1 MDDTKSW
8 ELGITTQSDE
18 CEIYAHCGAYASCNI
33 NKPPICA
40 CLEGFIP
47 KSPKEWNLADWSS
60 GCVRETPL
68 ACNDRDGFL
77 IHKNVKLPDTSSSW
91 FDKNM
96 SLKECEELCLKNY
109 TCKAY
114 ANLDIRNGGSGCLL
128 WLTDLVDIVV
138 LQVGGQDIYIR
149 QATLVLM
156 SIPFAFL
163 LFFCNFIFK

>member
-1 MDDTKSW
+1 M
-8 ELGITTQSDE
+8 LGR
-18 CEIYAHCGAYASCNI
+18 IYT
-33 NKPPICA
+33 
-40 CLEGFIP
+40 

-77 IHKNVKLPDTSSSW
+77 IHKDVKLPDTSSSW

-149 QATLVLM
+149 QATLVLI

>member
-1 MDDTKSW
+1 
-8 ELGITTQSDE
+8 
-18 CEIYAHCGAYASCNI
+18 
-33 NKPPICA
+33 
-40 CLEGFIP
+40 
-47 KSPKEWNLADWSS
+47 
-60 GCVRETPL
+60 
-68 ACNDRDGFL
+68 
-77 IHKNVKLPDTSSSW
+77 
-91 FDKNM
+91 M